1 MNVMRIITTRLVLLK
16 CTGTL
21 TAQHVVI
28 CIVCDGVDMWGRLRA
43 PFAFVGRDHGRR
55 VDWQPFIR
63 IDGHTE
69 KAGVGLRKQVRT
81 QCQLPLSG

>member
-1 MNVMRIITTRLVLLK
+1 
-16 CTGTL
+16 
-21 TAQHVVI
+21 
-28 CIVCDGVDMWGRLRA
+28 MWGRLRA
-43 PFAFVGRDHGRR
+43 PFAFVGRDHGRC